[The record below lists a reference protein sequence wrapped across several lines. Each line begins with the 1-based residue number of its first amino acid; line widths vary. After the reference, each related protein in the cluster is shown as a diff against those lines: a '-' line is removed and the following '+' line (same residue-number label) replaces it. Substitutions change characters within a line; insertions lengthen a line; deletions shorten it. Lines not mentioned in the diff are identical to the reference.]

1 MEMDASLAAA
11 ALLLGLAG
19 GAHCVGMCGG
29 IAGALAAAP
38 GSRARPYAFTVAY
51 HLGRAASY
59 TAAGAIAGGFGEASL
74 TLRGSLA
81 IHQVLFML
89 ASAAML
95 ATGLYVAGYAPF
107 VRRLEVV
114 GALLWRQ
121 IRPWSR
127 PLIPATTPLKAG
139 ALGVLWGWLPCGMVY
154 GALLLALATGSVA
167 KGAATMAVFALGTM
181 PALVLVAFAAR
192 SVTRRPVRR
201 TFRVLAGMAIAAVGL
216 YGLVRLAAQLA
227 AMSGLC
233 TVPAGLLH

>member
-1 MEMDASLAAA
+1 
-11 ALLLGLAG
+11 
-19 GAHCVGMCGG
+19 
-29 IAGALAAAP
+29 
-38 GSRARPYAFTVAY
+38 
-51 HLGRAASY
+51 
-59 TAAGAIAGGFGEASL
+59 
-74 TLRGSLA
+74 
-81 IHQVLFML
+81 
-89 ASAAML
+89 
-95 ATGLYVAGYAPF
+95 TGLYVAGYAPF

-167 KGAATMAVFALGTM
+167 KGAATMAAFALGTM